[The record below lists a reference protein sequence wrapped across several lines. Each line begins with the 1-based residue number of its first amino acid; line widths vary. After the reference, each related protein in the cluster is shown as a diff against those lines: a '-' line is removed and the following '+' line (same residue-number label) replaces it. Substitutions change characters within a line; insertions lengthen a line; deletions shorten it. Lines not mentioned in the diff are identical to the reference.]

1 MALFD
6 PLPRVPILKRG
17 CWWETAAPLP
27 GQFWRVWME
36 SGKAV
41 EPFRL
46 CGNHNVHTQR
56 ANAAPP
62 MSSNTQIDRHITRDG
77 LCARNF
83 FNNQR
88 HALRRS
94 KPTMHVKQ
102 PRLTCASRLS
112 SSAPIR
118 HAFKWSYLAFPLRAT
133 ATAFI
138 AMSKIRPL
146 CENEKSSSEAWLS
159 RKRSPDTR
167 STPKELFSAIT
178 IKRGQIQCV
187 VARLLSPE
195 GSAFRRGGDNPHT
208 KFTKTHKNTHTQS

>member
-1 MALFD
+1 
-6 PLPRVPILKRG
+6 
-17 CWWETAAPLP
+17 
-27 GQFWRVWME
+27 ME

-94 KPTMHVKQ
+94 KPTTH
-102 PRLTCASRLS
+102 AYN
-112 SSAPIR
+112 SA
-118 HAFKWSYLAFPLRAT
+118 
-133 ATAFI
+133 
-138 AMSKIRPL
+138 
-146 CENEKSSSEAWLS
+146 
-159 RKRSPDTR
+159 
-167 STPKELFSAIT
+167 
-178 IKRGQIQCV
+178 
-187 VARLLSPE
+187 
-195 GSAFRRGGDNPHT
+195 
-208 KFTKTHKNTHTQS
+208 